1 MVGVHD
7 ATRLATLHNSAMLIL
22 SYESTQTLEPRRSLK
37 FVFLAFS
44 FFLMALTLALATVL
58 GATAFVH
65 GPRATHPLALADRAR
80 RATNAVSTIAVF
92 GASGRTGSEV
102 VLQAMER
109 GEKVSCLVRD
119 RLRLKAPR
127 DQAEL
132 GFRKGSMNNFTPTN
146 NDKMAR
152 TEGSVLN
159 RADVDAVFEGKNIT
173 GVVVALGGKTREVGE
188 TLLQDGTTHIIAA
201 CKEHGVKRISIIS
214 TVGAGDSMDQAPWTF
229 KLLMKTMMQKI
240 MDDKNA
246 QEALFLD
253 GPGADLEFC
262 IVRPGGL
269 KLGAPTGIVNVID
282 GEAGAIN
289 RADLA
294 AFCLDGVVD
303 PDFAYLRQAVCI
315 SSDMGSGFKSLMGDK
330 TMSRMG
336 GELARPLQDANPFGF

>member
-1 MVGVHD
+1 MLSLSI
-7 ATRLATLHNSAMLIL
+7 ATIL
-22 SYESTQTLEPRRSLK
+22 T
-37 FVFLAFS
+37 
-44 FFLMALTLALATVL
+44 
-58 GATAFVH
+58 ATAFNS
-65 GPRATHPLALADRAR
+65 ATRSLVLGRGE

-127 DQAEL
+127 DNAEL
-132 GFRKGSMNNFTPTN
+132 GCRKGTMTNFTPTMN
-146 NDKMAR
+146 NNMAR

-159 RADVDAVFEGKNIT
+159 RADVDDVFEGKNIT
-173 GVVVALGGKTREVGE
+173 GVVVALGGKTREVGL

-201 CKEHGVKRISIIS
+201 CKKYGVKRISIIS

-262 IVRPGGL
+262 IARPGGL
-269 KLGAPTGIVNVID
+269 KQG
-282 GEAGAIN
+282 
-289 RADLA
+289 
-294 AFCLDGVVD
+294 
-303 PDFAYLRQAVCI
+303 
-315 SSDMGSGFKSLMGDK
+315 
-330 TMSRMG
+330 
-336 GELARPLQDANPFGF
+336 